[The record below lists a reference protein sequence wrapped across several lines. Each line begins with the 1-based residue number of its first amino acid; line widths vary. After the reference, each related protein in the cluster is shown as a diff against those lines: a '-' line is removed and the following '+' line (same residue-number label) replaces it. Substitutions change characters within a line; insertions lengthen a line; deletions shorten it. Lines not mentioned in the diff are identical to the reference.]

1 LDERLL
7 QPLLGSDRTFY
18 IIAGILLVP
27 IGWFVYCW
35 VLQLT
40 KGLSV
45 TAMRTP
51 VGAAMGVYITNFVFF
66 VGIAH
71 GGIAIA
77 AATRLFNL
85 TRFRSIARI
94 GEVLTIVSIAMAG
107 LSILLDIGRPDRIFH
122 MIRYWPERV
131 GWSPLTWDITVIF
144 TYFALSLAY
153 LWLTIR
159 KDLFL
164 CATRFPKRRWL
175 YKALLIGYRPGEEEE
190 IERLTWWLSLAIVF
204 LVVMLSG
211 GVVAWLFGLI
221 SSRPGWFSA
230 LAGPYFL
237 TAAIASA
244 IAAVIVIA
252 ALLRKVFNWE
262 AYIQPQI
269 FRGLGII
276 VGLLTLFYLYLTLA
290 EQLTFRYAGPQ
301 AETTISD
308 MLLGGQLAPIYLP
321 TLLVG
326 FLIPALWLL
335 IQALRPRMFSITATI
350 IASMTI
356 LIGFW
361 VKRFLIVV
369 PSFLRPYLPFP
380 TGTYS
385 PSWVEWS
392 LMIGVFAIAILLY
405 MLFMKLFPI
414 MEVSEQ

>member
-1 LDERLL
+1 
-7 QPLLGSDRTFY
+7 
-18 IIAGILLVP
+18 
-27 IGWFVYCW
+27 
-35 VLQLT
+35 
-40 KGLSV
+40 
-45 TAMRTP
+45 MRTP

-94 GEVLTIVSIAMAG
+94 GEVLTIVSIIMAG
-107 LSILLDIGRPDRIFH
+107 LSILLDIGRPDRVFH
-122 MIRYWPERV
+122 MILYWPERV
-131 GWSPLTWDITVIF
+131 GWSPLTWDLTVIF

-164 CATRFPKRRWL
+164 CATRFPKRLWL

-244 IAAVIVIA
+244 IAAVILIA
-252 ALLRKVFNWE
+252 ALLRKVFSWQ
-262 AYIQPQI
+262 AYIQPEV
-269 FRGLGII
+269 FRGLGIV

-290 EQLTFRYAGPQ
+290 EQLTFRYASPH
-301 AETTISD
+301 AETMISD
-308 MLLGGQLAPIYLP
+308 MLLRGQFAPIYLP
-321 TLLVG
+321 TLFVS

-335 IQALRPRMFSITATI
+335 LQALRPGVFSITGTTF
-350 IASMTI
+350 ASGAI

-361 VKRFLIVV
+361 VKRLMIIV
-369 PSFLRPYLPFP
+369 PTFLRPYLPFP
-380 TGTYS
+380 TGAYN

-392 LMIGVFAIAILLY
+392 LMIRVFATAILLY

-414 MEVSEQ
+414 MEVREE